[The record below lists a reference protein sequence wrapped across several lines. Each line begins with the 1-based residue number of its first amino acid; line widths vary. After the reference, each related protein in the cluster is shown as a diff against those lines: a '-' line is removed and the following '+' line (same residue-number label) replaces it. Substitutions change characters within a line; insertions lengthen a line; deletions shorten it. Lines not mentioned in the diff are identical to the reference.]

1 MAFEWPLRVYI
12 EDTDFGGLV
21 YYANH
26 LKFMERARTECL
38 REAGWSQA
46 GLIESGLL
54 FVVGR
59 VDVKFR
65 APARLD
71 QELCVRTGIQQ
82 VKGARLTFEQ
92 AIVDVQSSTLLSSG
106 TVEVICVEPG
116 SMKPRRWPTELI
128 ESVRVHVPQAW
139 IEQE

>member
-38 REAGWSQA
+38 RVAGWSQA
-46 GLIESGLL
+46 ELIDSGTL
-54 FVVGR
+54 FVVGQ

-65 APARLD
+65 VPARLD
-71 QELCVRTGIQQ
+71 QELCVRTSIQQ
-82 VKGARLTFEQ
+82 IKGARLHFSQ
-92 AIVDVQSSTLLSSG
+92 SVDDAQTDESLSCG
-106 TVEVICVEPG
+106 RVEVICVDAV
-116 SMKPRRWPTELI
+116 SMKPRRWPAEMIATL
-128 ESVRVHVPQAW
+128 RARVPQVW
-139 IEQE
+139 SEQE

>member
-38 REAGWSQA
+38 RAAGWSQA
-46 GLIESGLL
+46 ELINAGLL
-54 FVVGR
+54 FVVGE
-59 VDVKFR
+59 VNVKFR

-71 QELCVRTGIQQ
+71 QELCVRTCIQQ
-82 VKGARLTFEQ
+82 VKGARLQFAQ
-92 AIVDVQSSTLLSSG
+92 AVVDAQSGMALSSG
-106 TVEVICVEPG
+106 LVEVICVDPS

-128 ESVRVHVPQAW
+128 ATMRVKVPEAW
-139 IEQE
+139 SEQE

>member
-38 REAGWSQA
+38 RAAGWSQA
-46 GLIESGLL
+46 ELINSGLL

-59 VDVKFR
+59 VDVQFL

-71 QELCVRTGIQQ
+71 QELYVRTSIQQ
-82 VKGARLTFEQ
+82 VKGARLIFAQSVDDAQTAEQ
-92 AIVDVQSSTLLSSG
+92 LSRG
-106 TVEVICVEPG
+106 TVEVICVDPV

-128 ESVRVHVPQAW
+128 DTMRAKVPQAW
-139 IEQE
+139 SEQE

>member
-38 REAGWSQA
+38 RAAGWSQA
-46 GLIESGLL
+46 ELISSGLL

-59 VDVKFR
+59 VDVQFR

-71 QELCVRTGIQQ
+71 QELCVRTSIQQ
-82 VKGARLTFEQ
+82 VKGARLIFAQSVDDARTAEQ
-92 AIVDVQSSTLLSSG
+92 LSRGS
-106 TVEVICVEPG
+106 VEVICVDPV

-128 ESVRVHVPQAW
+128 DTMRAKVPQAW
-139 IEQE
+139 SEQE

>member
-38 REAGWSQA
+38 RAAGWSQA
-46 GLIESGLL
+46 ELIDSGLI

-59 VDVKFR
+59 VEVQYL

-71 QELCVRTGIQQ
+71 QELCVQTRIKEH
-82 VKGARLTFEQ
+82 KGARVRFAQ
-92 AIVDVQSSTLLSSG
+92 SVDDAQSGQRLSVG
-106 TVEVICVEPG
+106 EIEVICVD
-116 SMKPRRWPTELI
+116 SASLRPRRWPMDLI
-128 ESVRVHVPQAW
+128 DTMQVKVPQAW
-139 IEQE
+139 SEQE

>member
-1 MAFEWPLRVYI
+1 MAFTWPLRVYI

-38 REAGWSQA
+38 RAAGWSQA
-46 GLIESGLL
+46 ELIDVGVI

-59 VDVKFR
+59 VDVKYR

-71 QELCVRTGIQQ
+71 QELCVQTRIKEH
-82 VKGARLTFEQ
+82 KGARVVFAQSVDDARSQEQ
-92 AIVDVQSSTLLSSG
+92 LSVG
-106 TVEVICVEPG
+106 EIEVICVDHEK
-116 SMKPRRWPTELI
+116 MRPRRWPMELI
-128 ESVRVHVPQAW
+128 DTMREKMPSAW
-139 IEQE
+139 SEQE

>member
-1 MAFEWPLRVYI
+1 MAFHWPMRVYI

-38 REAGWSQA
+38 RAAGWSQA
-46 GLIESGLL
+46 QLMDAGYI

-59 VDVKFR
+59 ADIKFQ

-71 QELCVRTGIQQ
+71 QELCVHTSIQRI
-82 VKGARLTFEQ
+82 KGARLQFAQ
-92 AIVDVQSSTLLSSG
+92 RIVDAGSQQPLSEAQ
-106 TVEVICVEPG
+106 VEVICVDPV
-116 SMKPRRWPTELI
+116 KLRPRRWPSELI
-128 ESVRVHVPQAW
+128 DTMRAKVPQAW